1 MQGLFLTHAKSAV
14 ALSVL
19 QGISF
24 SAGAWGRRLFLSGG
38 STVEIKP
45 LAVDV
50 AGEEDHQSDS
60 WHIYSQSVGQNL
72 SRDPVYF
79 QELRKKVRRVDI

>member
-1 MQGLFLTHAKSAV
+1 M
-14 ALSVL
+14 
-19 QGISF
+19 
-24 SAGAWGRRLFLSGG
+24 
-38 STVEIKP
+38 EIKP

-79 QELRKKVRRVDI
+79 QELRKMVRRVDI

>member
-1 MQGLFLTHAKSAV
+1 M

-24 SAGAWGRRLFLSGG
+24 SAGAQGRRLFLSGG
-38 STVEIKP
+38 STVELKP

-50 AGEEDHQSDS
+50 PGEEDHQSDS

-72 SRDPVYF
+72 SHDPIHC
-79 QELRKKVRRVDI
+79 QELRKKVRRVGIWNVSLCLTH